1 MKIAFL
7 DQTFH
12 KETGSA
18 LFFVKLLERIGTV
31 QSFFVAGG
39 GASGLV
45 EIADADFDLIV
56 LWQTDFC
63 APYFLARGKRTVIIP
78 MYDGCAR
85 IPEVYWRAMSQ
96 ARAVSFS
103 SALHNKLTACGID
116 SLYVQYFPNPEA
128 FPVTTDFSTLR
139 GFLWQR
145 RPDQGITWELATRL
159 CGNLDSFHIH
169 LPGDYGEYPCV
180 PALSNITVSR
190 WGSDSSAYG
199 RHLQA
204 ANIFFAPRLTEG
216 IGMAN
221 LEAMARGMC
230 VIAHDDSTANEYLS
244 DRENGRIYNIS
255 SPQRLSLTP
264 ETAEK
269 YGRSARKTVEIG
281 HRRFIE
287 SLDGLLE
294 FISSTPRPDP
304 HYAAHF
310 PQDAFLR
317 AATMMFSNATFTI
330 AILAKAGVSGAFPA
344 AKKYSGWK
352 MIVVKFIPLTLIP
365 PAIGAYR
372 LLRRSFGKA

>member
-7 DQTFH
+7 DRTFH
-12 KETGSA
+12 KGTGSS
-18 LFFVKLLERIGTV
+18 LFFVTLLERLGTV
-31 QSFFVAGG
+31 QHFFVDHC

-45 EIADADFDLIV
+45 EIADADFDLVV

-103 SALHNKLTACGID
+103 SALHNKMSAHGID
-116 SLYVQYFPNPEA
+116 SLYVQYFPDPKA

-145 RPDQGITWELATRL
+145 RPDQGITWELVTRL
-159 CGNLDSFHIH
+159 CDNLDSLHIH
-169 LPGDYGEYPCV
+169 LPEDDGEDPGV
-180 PALSNITVSR
+180 PLLANITVSR
-190 WGSDSSAYG
+190 WGSDSSAYV
-199 RHLQA
+199 RHLQS

-244 DRENGRIYNIS
+244 DRQNGRIYHIS
-255 SPQRLSLTP
+255 SPEKLRLTQ

-269 YGRSARKTVEIG
+269 YGRAARKTVEVG
-281 HRRFIE
+281 HRKFVE
-287 SLDGLLE
+287 SIDDLLG
-294 FISSTPRPDP
+294 FISSTPRPDVR
-304 HYAAHF
+304 YAAHF
-310 PQDAFLR
+310 PHEAFLR
-317 AATMMFSNATFTI
+317 AATMMLSNATFTI
-330 AILAKAGVSGAFPA
+330 ALLAKAGVSGAFPSG
-344 AKKYSGWK
+344 KRYPGWK
-352 MIVVKFIPLTLIP
+352 MFLVRFIPLALIP
-365 PAIGAYR
+365 PTIGAYR